1 MNVHRI
7 ACSLAFAIL
16 AAPAA
21 ALACTDG
28 GPPNRICNDGGAEWI
43 VCTDHAQCPEGQYCS
58 AQGACGCGGRDA
70 GVCDDSGCHGCEQWP
85 VDGGSCS
92 RPRFVC
98 PDPTVADAAVDVV
111 ARLDRV
117 AGAAVGAASAATAG
131 AALLAAAALAGAF
144 LPAAAL
150 LVAGLLAVGVTVTSE
165 DATLRGAAAAT
176 ARWLPESTSTV
187 IPCSSKARTT
197 VLSRRAGTPAVSN
210 AVRRSAPAM
219 LPRVAPRA
227 KSCCRAGWEN
237 SVGKGADD
245 FAGPEDTRDTGT
257 DYLSQYTLTSAHGRA
272 RPSGRAR
279 RETSADT
286 STTPGGPLV
295 RPPQGRTAP
304 L

>member
-1 MNVHRI
+1 MAGVAR
-7 ACSLAFAIL
+7 L
-16 AAPAA
+16 AA
-21 ALACTDG
+21 
-28 GPPNRICNDGGAEWI
+28 
-43 VCTDHAQCPEGQYCS
+43 
-58 AQGACGCGGRDA
+58 GRA
-70 GVCDDSGCHGCEQWP
+70 
-85 VDGGSCS
+85 
-92 RPRFVC
+92 
-98 PDPTVADAAVDVV
+98 DPTVGSALGSPSGTGVADAAVDVV

-272 RPSGRAR
+272 RPSGRASEGDQRGHIHHTR
-279 RETSADT
+279 RPARQTPAGPD
-286 STTPGGPLV
+286 STIIKRVPLSRRIAV
-295 RPPQGRTAP
+295 PATTLRSLCRP
-304 L
+304 